1 MKIVAGTLVD
11 AIIIIFLTILTI
23 LIFSMLIEYLKT
35 LWINHKID
43 KRLMEQIDEFE
54 FEPKNLDI
62 SEEAMKEIEGILIR
76 EGVIDPPKEKNEE
89 ND

>member
-11 AIIIIFLTILTI
+11 AIVIIFLTILTI

-35 LWINHKID
+35 LWINYKID

>member
-1 MKIVAGTLVD
+1 MENITRTLLNAIGIV
-11 AIIIIFLTILTI
+11 FLIILTI
-23 LIFSMLIEYLKT
+23 LVFSMLIEYLKT